1 MPPVFPRGSLVD
13 RLIEIAL
20 DEDLS
25 HGDVTSRCAIHTG
38 HRSFAKII
46 AREELIICGVPVLNR
61 IAELANSEIRWEALV
76 AEGAVV
82 KPEQSVAE
90 AIGESRELLALER
103 VMLNFLQRLSGVAT
117 HTASLVS
124 QSHGVVLLDTRKTT
138 PGWRSLEKYATRI
151 GGARNHRSNLS
162 EMILIKNNH
171 IDAQEGNIAR
181 LFEQVNRER
190 PWHIPVECEV
200 RTKEE
205 LSAILPFK
213 PDFILLDNMNDL
225 LIAECLAEMRKVGY
239 RGGVEV
245 SGGVTVQ
252 RFQALADQGVVAASL
267 GSLTTQARSV
277 DISMRVR
284 SVQALV

>member
-1 MPPVFPRGSLVD
+1 MFPQGSLVD
-13 RLIEIAL
+13 RLIKIAL
-20 DEDLS
+20 EEDLS
-25 HGDVTSRCAIHTG
+25 HGDVTSRCAIPKE
-38 HRSFAKII
+38 HRSSGKII
-46 AREELIICGVPVLNR
+46 AREELIICGIPILNR
-61 IAELANSEIRWEALV
+61 IAELAGSEIRWEARV

-82 KPEQSVAE
+82 KAEQPIAE
-90 AIGESRELLALER
+90 AIGETRELLALER

-117 HTASLVS
+117 HTLALVS
-124 QSHGVVLLDTRKTT
+124 QSHGVVILDTRKTT

-171 IDAQEGNIAR
+171 IDAQDGNISR

-200 RTKEE
+200 RTKDE
-205 LSAILPFK
+205 LSAVLPFD

-225 LIAECLAEMRKVGY
+225 LIAECLALINEFGY

-245 SGGVTVQ
+245 SGGVTVE
-252 RFQALADQGVVAASL
+252 RFQALAELGVVAASL

-277 DISMRVR
+277 DISMRV
-284 SVQALV
+284 SSAQVLS